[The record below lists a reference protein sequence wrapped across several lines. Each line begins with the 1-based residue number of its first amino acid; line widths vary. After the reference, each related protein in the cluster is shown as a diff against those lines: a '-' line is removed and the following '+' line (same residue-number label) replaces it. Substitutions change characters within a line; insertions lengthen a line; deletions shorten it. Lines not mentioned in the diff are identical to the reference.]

1 MPRLTC
7 IKGRSRTRMTGIF
20 ERQFIIVDLIS
31 SYNYLCVHRVVLWV
45 GGEAALALVVVDAQ
59 DESFPLKPL
68 HTRHQPIEGIITI
81 LKNEIDKKK
90 RSCVIWCSSRAF
102 QGKKNPCPMFNLK
115 ALVSV
120 GIILLFSLKK
130 TIDIVIVA
138 EQALMIVQ

>member
-1 MPRLTC
+1 
-7 IKGRSRTRMTGIF
+7 MTGIF

-81 LKNEIDKKK
+81 LKNEIDKKNPK
-90 RSCVIWCSSRAF
+90 LRDLVLFEGFS
-102 QGKKNPCPMFNLK
+102 GKGEPMSHVQSQSF
-115 ALVSV
+115 
-120 GIILLFSLKK
+120 GICGYNTFI
-130 TIDIVIVA
+130 
-138 EQALMIVQ
+138 